1 MIKFILAWPWRP
13 QGRVASEV
21 VTEIIELEGQSR
33 YLPYWPTENTH
44 TRWEFTAIDH
54 FMASIHQQ
62 KSLSF

>member
-1 MIKFILAWPWRP
+1 
-13 QGRVASEV
+13 V